1 MHSKTKAII
10 YVLICVGLWALI
22 PVVSKLGQ
30 TNLDHHQFLFWSSVL
45 SLIAL
50 LFAAVAKKK
59 VNNFFKYKF
68 HDWLYI
74 VFLGFLGTYLYYI
87 LLYFGYAQAQGIE
100 VLVLQYSWP
109 IFIVILSIFILKEK
123 FTWKKLLTI
132 IFGFIGVLLVMTKG
146 NFTQIHLENFW
157 VDILVILAAIAF
169 ASFSVLSKKVQFE
182 PYTMITIFFLTA
194 TVASYISMI
203 LLSDFSLPSK
213 ETAIPIAING
223 IFING
228 YSYIFWIKALQES
241 DASFVAPFV
250 FLTPVISIFYLIIFF
265 QESFLTV
272 YVIGLL
278 AVIIGGLLNISK
290 KNTPVSM
297 I

>member
-1 MHSKTKAII
+1 MYSKTKAII

-30 TNLDHHQFLFWSSVL
+30 TNLDHHQFLFWSSVS

-132 IFGFIGVLLVMTKG
+132 IFGFIGVLLVITKG

-182 PYTMITIFFLTA
+182 SYTMITIFFLTA

-213 ETAIPIAING
+213 ETVIPIAING

-250 FLTPVISIFYLIIFF
+250 FLTPVISIFYLVIFF
-265 QESFLTV
+265 QESFLSV

-278 AVIIGGLLNISK
+278 AVVIGGLLNISK